1 MLPTFPPGQLVSRSV
16 AGCLLV
22 ATMAASLAG
31 CATPDRLATATAYPE
46 DFRARYPIVL
56 TESPTALDIFPSAR
70 GLDKSNVQRI
80 RSFAADYLVNGQ
92 GPIVIQMPNNGGGGY
107 SIGRSAVDQIRQ
119 QLHASGVKGYVQ
131 VGTYLPND
139 PMQAS
144 PIRLSYV
151 GLNARTAR
159 PCGEWPRDLASGSS
173 MEGWENKAYWNF
185 GCATQSNF
193 AKQVADP
200 RDLAAP
206 RGETPGDV
214 SMRTRAIGRVRMGDD
229 PSVKWQV
236 RNSSIGSAGGN

>member
-1 MLPTFPPGQLVSRSV
+1 MLPIFTSGQLVSRSV
-16 AGCLLV
+16 AGCFLV

-31 CATPDRLATATAYPE
+31 GATPDRLTTATGYPE

-56 TESPTALDIFPSAR
+56 TETPTTLDIFPTMR
-70 GLDKSNVQRI
+70 GLDKSNAQRI
-80 RSFAADYLVNGQ
+80 RSFAADYLVNGH
-92 GPIVIQMPNNGGGGY
+92 GPVVIQMPANGG
-107 SIGRSAVDQIRQ
+107 SHSFARPAVDQIRQ

-151 GLNARTAR
+151 GLGARTTR
-159 PCGEWPRDLASGSS
+159 PCGEWPRDLASASS
-173 MEGWENKAYWNF
+173 MEGWENKSYWNF
-185 GCATQSNF
+185 GCATQANF
-193 AKQVADP
+193 ASQVADP

-214 SMRTRAIGRVRMGDD
+214 SMRTRAIGKVRTGDD
-229 PSVKWQV
+229 PSVKWMV
-236 RNSSIGSAGGN
+236 RNSSIGSTGGN